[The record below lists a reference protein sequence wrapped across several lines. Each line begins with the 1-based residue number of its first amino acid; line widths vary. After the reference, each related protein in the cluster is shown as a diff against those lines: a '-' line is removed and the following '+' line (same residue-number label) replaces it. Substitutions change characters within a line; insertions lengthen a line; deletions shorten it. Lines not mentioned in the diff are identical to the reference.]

1 LSKNVNICV
10 VNDIKSKYIKIKRND
25 LLKETN
31 DILKKNGHKPISLG
45 SLKRYLNELKNMND
59 EDKKELYAD
68 IEYIKQERQK
78 DLSDALESS
87 EENSKKVKMCKK
99 RLKQVSIMKEVI

>member
-1 LSKNVNICV
+1 M
-10 VNDIKSKYIKIKRND
+10 NDVKSKYKKIKRDD

-45 SLKRYLNELKNMND
+45 SLKRYLTELKNMND
-59 EDKKELYAD
+59 DDKRELYED
-68 IEYIKQERQK
+68 IEYIKKERQK

-87 EENSKKVKMCKK
+87 EEDSKKVKICNRK
-99 RLKQVSIMKEVI
+99 